1 MQITKERFST
11 ILKEEVEEFLEQK
24 ASRPFGRSRK
34 VLKKGDWPENEA
46 PGFDSFEDF
55 YAEVD
60 KYPEVKKLL
69 GISRSGRRLPRGGKD
84 FKWGPAHRRAYAALE
99 GRSYGSVPITPEE
112 EKQIKRARTGAVT
125 PDTSNFFKY
134 KDTASEEEKKAKPFQ
149 TVYDRYLKAK
159 KSNKIS
165 PKAKAIIKQEYLT
178 RDIEMAR
185 KGIRTITQQIES
197 GNLSDLPNGVEFAK
211 EEIAKLQ
218 RDVQKMNKERDRAI
232 DKINTIALSGEDK
245 PQEPQED
252 ITFLSEEDLKIQGIK
267 EHNLTLPQAWVY
279 ARMRKNGTDFGLTP
293 DPRSLDDAQSVV
305 SFIKN
310 VKPEVLYYLIKNQVY
325 NPNLFIPGIALED
338 NPKEPDDLIPSDAVK
353 EALFKQFPR
362 MKRKWSRDGGP
373 VWLKS
378 EFGTP
383 DNRPSLNKQMLTI
396 LQTIFPETEQE
407 LYAMKK
413 RNQEKKRTADL

>member
-24 ASRPFGRSRK
+24 ASRSFGRSRK
-34 VLKKGDWPENEA
+34 VLKKGDWPKNEA
-46 PGFDSFEDF
+46 PGFESFEDF
-55 YAEVD
+55 YAVVD
-60 KYPEVKKLL
+60 KYPEAKKLL

-84 FKWGPAHRRAYAALE
+84 FKWGPAHRRAYGALE
-99 GRSYGSVPITPEE
+99 GRWKGSVPITPEE

-134 KDTASEEEKKAKPFQ
+134 KDTDSEEEKKAKPNQ

-185 KGIRTITQQIES
+185 KEIRTITQQIES
-197 GNLSDLPNGVEFAK
+197 GGLSDLPNAVEFAK

-218 RDVQKMNKERDRAI
+218 RDVQKMNKERDRAM

-252 ITFLSEEDLKIQGIK
+252 LTFVSERELMTQGIK
-267 EHNLTLPQAWVY
+267 EHSLTIPQAWVY
-279 ARMRKNGTDFGLTP
+279 ARMRKNGIDFGLTP
-293 DPRSLDDAQSVV
+293 DPRGLDDTQSII
-305 SFIKN
+305 SIIKD
-310 VKPEVLYYLIKNQVY
+310 VKPEVLYYLTKNRVY
-325 NPNLFIPGIALED
+325 NPNLFLPPVALKD
-338 NPKEPDDLIPSDAVK
+338 DPKEPGELMPSDAVK

-362 MKRKWSRDGGP
+362 MKKEWSRDGGP

-383 DNRPSLNKQMLTI
+383 DDRPSLNKQMLTI

-413 RNQEKKRTADL
+413 FRRRKKRTADL